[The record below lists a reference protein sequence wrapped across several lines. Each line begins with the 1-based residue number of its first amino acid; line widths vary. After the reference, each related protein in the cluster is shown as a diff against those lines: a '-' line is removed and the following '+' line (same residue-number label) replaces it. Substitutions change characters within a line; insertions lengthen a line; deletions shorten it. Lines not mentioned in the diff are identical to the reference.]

1 MRTAYILLLCI
12 LGAALL
18 STVLCQNGIGPDDCC
33 FKFYPRAVS
42 KEHFKSYYM
51 TDDRCPKDGVIFV
64 TKKSR
69 HICVD
74 PGLKWAQRIMTI
86 LDEELL

>member
-18 STVLCQNGIGPDDCC
+18 STVLCQSGNGLGDCC
-33 FKFYPRAVS
+33 FIFYPRTVR
-42 KEHFKSYYM
+42 KEYIKSYSM
-51 TDDRCPKDGVIFV
+51 TDQQCPKNGVIFV

-74 PGLKWAQRIMTI
+74 PSLKWAQRIMTI

>member
-18 STVLCQNGIGPDDCC
+18 STVLCQGGNGPDDCC
-33 FKFYPRAVS
+33 FTFYPRTVS
-42 KEHFKSYYM
+42 KEYIKSYSM
-51 TDDRCPKDGVIFV
+51 TDQRCPKDGVIFV
-64 TKKSR
+64 TKKSQS
-69 HICVD
+69 ICVD
-74 PGLKWAQRIMTI
+74 PSLKWAQRIMKI